1 MDLAGLLT
9 FNVATGIAT
18 LVLITLGLGVIY
30 GMMRIINL
38 AHGEFMM
45 LGAYTAVMA
54 NGAGVNIWIAMLVLP
69 PLVVGAVGLILERTV
84 IRFLYGRMMDTMLAT
99 WGISLGLIGLITTL
113 YGNVVRG
120 VSTPVGSFEIG
131 RYGASLYS
139 LVIIATA
146 LAVLTGM
153 FLLLRMTKFGLIL
166 RATMQNPRMAA
177 AMGVSPDRIYMA
189 TFGLGAALAGL
200 AGGVLA
206 PISGVSPSM
215 GAAYISRA
223 SSPCWAAARH
233 RHGHGPR
240 LLGVRVHQRT
250 GLVQDH
256 ARHRRR
262 RPPRRRDPADPRA
275 AAGHH
280 RPLPEAQPM
289 NPVDRRSTGGLPRD
303 PLRHA
308 RPPVRGAAHP
318 RHVRP
323 RPGHGLCSTRLVR
336 PEPGLHLGLW
346 RGDVVRA
353 AAFLGLGGYAY
364 AVSMINMGDS
374 TLPILI
380 AILVPTLFAGLLGY
394 FMFYGR
400 ISDAYIGV
408 ITLTVSVIL
417 FQLVNTT
424 SGSQYRI
431 GEAELGGFNGI
442 PAIPALNKLGDAG
455 NPLDNDGIWYA
466 AMGALILV
474 YALLRWVLASR
485 FGRVVVAIRENETRA
500 QLIGY
505 DPRLY
510 KLLAFMISGAVA
522 GLAGCLYANWGGFI
536 SPTVFGLSMSAQ
548 VIIFVLVGGLGT
560 LVGPMLGAVLIQC
573 SSSRPVR
580 RTWSIP
586 ISASVS
592 SSWRSSC

>member
-9 FNVATGIAT
+9 FNVLTGIAT

-139 LVIIATA
+139 LVIVATA

-223 SSPCWAAARH
+223 FITVL
-233 RHGHGPR
+233 GGGPAIVT
-240 LLGVRVHQRT
+240 GT
-250 GLVQDH
+250 GLASSVFGVINELVSFRTTPVIGDV
-256 ARHRRR
+256 ALLV
-262 RPPRRRDPADPRA
+262 A
-275 AAGHH
+275 AILLI
-280 RPLPEAQPM
+280 RVLPQGITGRYL
-289 NPVDRRSTGGLPRD
+289 RRSL
-303 PLRHA
+303 
-308 RPPVRGAAHP
+308 
-318 RHVRP
+318 
-323 RPGHGLCSTRLVR
+323 
-336 PEPGLHLGLW
+336 
-346 RGDVVRA
+346 
-353 AAFLGLGGYAY
+353 
-364 AVSMINMGDS
+364 
-374 TLPILI
+374 
-380 AILVPTLFAGLLGY
+380 
-394 FMFYGR
+394 
-400 ISDAYIGV
+400 
-408 ITLTVSVIL
+408 
-417 FQLVNTT
+417 
-424 SGSQYRI
+424 
-431 GEAELGGFNGI
+431 
-442 PAIPALNKLGDAG
+442 
-455 NPLDNDGIWYA
+455 
-466 AMGALILV
+466 
-474 YALLRWVLASR
+474 
-485 FGRVVVAIRENETRA
+485 
-500 QLIGY
+500 
-505 DPRLY
+505 
-510 KLLAFMISGAVA
+510 
-522 GLAGCLYANWGGFI
+522 
-536 SPTVFGLSMSAQ
+536 
-548 VIIFVLVGGLGT
+548 
-560 LVGPMLGAVLIQC
+560 
-573 SSSRPVR
+573 
-580 RTWSIP
+580 
-586 ISASVS
+586 
-592 SSWRSSC
+592 